1 MRVSFVLVFGVVLL
15 TTACKTTD
23 FSVVDSSYQQWYDGR
38 GTTSGVNFYVS
49 LKANKKLK
57 SLKFTGVDANNHH
70 LNPITVIGKKRVT
83 DISVL
88 EKNDTVRIAAPLVLK
103 GKKPQIADSTI
114 VILSYQRKNKTYQLP
129 VTKLVRKQ
137 KLFYP

>member
-1 MRVSFVLVFGVVLL
+1 MRQKLYFLLCLLFLV
-15 TTACKTTD
+15 TACKTTD

-70 LNPITVIGKKRVT
+70 LNPIAVIGKKRVT
-83 DISVL
+83 DIYVL
-88 EKNDTVRIAAPLVLK
+88 EKNDTVRIAAPLVMK
-103 GKKPQIADSTI
+103 GKKPQITDSTT
-114 VILSYQRKNKTYQLP
+114 VILSYERKNKVYQIS
-129 VTKLVRKQ
+129 VTKLVRKK